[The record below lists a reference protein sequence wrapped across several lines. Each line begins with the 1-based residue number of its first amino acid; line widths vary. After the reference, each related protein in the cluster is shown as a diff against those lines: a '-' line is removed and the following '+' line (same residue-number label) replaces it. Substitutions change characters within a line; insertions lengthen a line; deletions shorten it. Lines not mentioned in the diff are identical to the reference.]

1 MIIFHKNFVY
11 SCWQR
16 NKIVSV
22 IKLNVTG
29 EIELQTNYSIIMVG
43 GILII
48 IVFMFLFWRVF
59 QARKR
64 ITIH

>member
-1 MIIFHKNFVY
+1 MIH

-16 NKIVSV
+16 NEIVGV

-29 EIELQTNYSIIMVG
+29 EIELQTNYTVIMVG

-48 IVFMFLFWRVF
+48 VVFIIVFWKTF
-59 QARKR
+59 QSRKTF
-64 ITIH
+64 IIK